1 MKDILKNKR
10 NMAILF
16 AILAA
21 ILYGFSSPLSKLL
34 LLNVSPYLMASLL
47 YFGAGIGMLFVNII
61 LNHFR
66 KAPLKESKMTKKD
79 LPYAIGMVL
88 LDILAPILLML
99 GLTFTNASNV
109 SLLNNFEIVATALIA
124 MVFFKETIGKRMGWA
139 ILFIVI
145 AGVILSFEDFNQFQ
159 FSIGSLLV
167 IGASI
172 CWGLENNFTRMLS
185 LKNPLQ
191 IVVVKGLGSGFGS
204 FMIAL
209 VLGQLTTE
217 WIYLLYALLL
227 GFVAYGMS
235 LFFYIRAQRD
245 LGATRTSTFY
255 AAAPFVGVLLS
266 LIILGDSISVQFII
280 ALIIML
286 FGTYL
291 AVSEKHS
298 HEHVHELL
306 IHDHVHTHDDT
317 HHEHQH
323 DPIVSGEHRHVHEH
337 TIIEHDHPHTPD
349 SHHKHSH
356 K

>member
-1 MKDILKNKR
+1 
-10 NMAILF
+10 MAILF

-21 ILYGFSSPLSKLL
+21 ILYGFSSPLSKIL
-34 LLNVSPYLMASLL
+34 LLNVSPILMASLL
-47 YFGAGIGMLFVNII
+47 YFGAGIGMLFVNFI
-61 LNHFR
+61 LSYFKKEH
-66 KAPLKESKMTKKD
+66 LKESKMTKND
-79 LPYAIGMVL
+79 FPYVIGMVL

-99 GLTFTNASNV
+99 GLTMTNASNV
-109 SLLNNFEIVATALIA
+109 SLLNNFEIVATSMIA
-124 MVFFKETIGKRMGWA
+124 MFFFKETIGKRMGWA

-145 AGVILSFEDFNQFQ
+145 AGVVLSFEDFTQFH

-167 IGASI
+167 ICASI
-172 CWGLENNFTRMLS
+172 CWGLENNLTRMLS

-204 FMIAL
+204 FVIAL
-209 VLGQLTTE
+209 FLRQFTTE
-217 WIYLLYALLL
+217 WVYLLYALLL

-266 LIILGDSISVQFII
+266 VIILRESISFQFIF

-291 AVSEKHS
+291 AVSEKHNHLHI
-298 HEHVHELL
+298 HEMLL
-306 IHDHVHTHDDT
+306 HDHLHAHDDL
-317 HHEHQH
+317 HHNH
-323 DPIVSGEHRHVHEH
+323 DHESSVIGEHRHVHEH
-337 TIIEHDHPHTPD
+337 EVIEHDHPHTPD

-356 K
+356 H